1 MIYFEILGR
10 WPLFRPLCSA
20 GVLVFWQIPGS
31 LGTVTAPDEASAVVK
46 AIEFFC
52 IEPTLQFRVV
62 AIRLAAKRAKEG
74 AR

>member
-1 MIYFEILGR
+1 MYR
-10 WPLFRPLCSA
+10 WRISIFGKTPAR
-20 GVLVFWQIPGS
+20 S

-62 AIRLAAKRAKEG
+62 AVRLAAKPAKEG